1 MMEMMIAR
9 RDHLLKIGERTRSD
23 SIGSESR
30 TGAKADVGHLMK
42 LATSNPA
49 LSEPFRDTDDYVAV
63 AAYPRDR
70 TSFVALW
77 GPVVEVA
84 R

>member
-1 MMEMMIAR
+1 MMGTMITG
-9 RDHLLKIGERTRSD
+9 RDRLLKTEGGTRSD

-30 TGAKADVGHLMK
+30 TGADVGHLMK

-49 LSEPFRDTDDYVAV
+49 LSEPFRDIDDYVAV
-63 AAYPRDR
+63 VTNPRDR
-70 TSFVALW
+70 TSFVALR
-77 GPVVEVA
+77 GLVVEVA

>member
-1 MMEMMIAR
+1 
-9 RDHLLKIGERTRSD
+9 
-23 SIGSESR
+23 
-30 TGAKADVGHLMK
+30 MK

-63 AAYPRDR
+63 AANPRDR
-70 TSFVALW
+70 TSFVALR
-77 GPVVEVA
+77 GPVAEVA

>member
-1 MMEMMIAR
+1 MGTMITG
-9 RDHLLKIGERTRSD
+9 RDRLLKTVGGTRSD

-49 LSEPFRDTDDYVAV
+49 LSEPFRDIDDYVAV
-63 AAYPRDR
+63 VANPRDR
-70 TSFVALW
+70 TSFVALR
-77 GPVVEVA
+77 GPVAEVA